1 MHFRRV
7 LLKVSGEAFSG
18 ESDSAY
24 NEAALLQIVQE
35 IAHLVKENVQV
46 AIVVGA
52 GNILRGRDVPAGLFS
67 MGLSRVTADQMGMLG
82 TIMNGLAL
90 RDLLEHQQDVSS
102 ELFAAHGV
110 SSIVPTYSVEQAKS
124 SLNHGKV
131 VICAG
136 GTGNPRFTT
145 DSAACLRGIE
155 LGVEVVIKATQV
167 DGVYDSDPA
176 ANPDAKRYDQLTF
189 DEMIQNN
196 LQVIDLTA
204 STLCRENGMKVV
216 VYKLKKKGA
225 LSRIVEGLSEGT
237 TIQAD

>member
-18 ESDSAY
+18 EGDSAY
-24 NEAALLQIVQE
+24 DEAALQQIVQE
-35 IAHLVKENVQV
+35 IAHLVKEKVQV

-90 RDLLEHQQDVSS
+90 RDLLEDQDVSS
-102 ELFAAHGV
+102 KLFAAHGV

-124 SLNHGKV
+124 SLNRGKV

-155 LGVEVVIKATQV
+155 LGVDVVIKATQV

-176 ANPDAKRYDQLTF
+176 ENTDAKRYDLLTF

-204 STLCRENGMKVV
+204 STLCRENRMKVV
-216 VYKLKKKGA
+216 VYKLTKKGA